1 MRRNRRRSLNGKS
14 LYAPHLSDAV
24 ESAYAEAVAAGRQY
38 AEATLNAARVAAATL
53 RVSIPELQAHSDE
66 LVIKQMDALRASDR
80 KRHKSVMAQIERV
93 SDTLLQH
100 VAAKS
105 WGG

>member
-1 MRRNRRRSLNGKS
+1 MHRISLTRSS
-14 LYAPHLSDAV
+14 PHMPRPLPPGSNMPKPH
-24 ESAYAEAVAAGRQY
+24 STQPG
-38 AEATLNAARVAAATL
+38 VAAATL

-93 SDTLLQH
+93 NDTLVQH
-100 VAAKS
+100 VTAKS